1 MGFRR
6 AVYGAG
12 LGVASL
18 AALFAFQRPFRQF
31 PGVRAEDV
39 DLRRLGAMLAV
50 AYEREF
56 RDFASL
62 LLLEKLGPRTLQS
75 LALIAKVVHGAP
87 TRFSDPAPFSFAL
100 GGKVGHPFPV
110 PLKTYDESIAVQ
122 RRSLDAAKLGGSE
135 KLEGFARLDR
145 FVRAVEQRYSP
156 EADFEAIAAHE
167 RGISPSLDGR
177 TIFDGRKHKPA
188 PAHAAQLSLF
198 PDG

>member
-1 MGFRR
+1 MRGSDSGSVWANRPATAERRTRSGFMRSGSIAHHSPVPAVAQTIVVCHLRTVLELGRPRKTMACPTANLLYSYFLDTAIAPRMLSSEQGAPMGFRR

-62 LLLEKLGPRTLQS
+62 LLLGKMGPRPPPR
-75 LALIAKVVHGAP
+75 AP
-87 TRFSDPAPFSFAL
+87 P
-100 GGKVGHPFPV
+100 
-110 PLKTYDESIAVQ
+110 
-122 RRSLDAAKLGGSE
+122 
-135 KLEGFARLDR
+135 
-145 FVRAVEQRYSP
+145 
-156 EADFEAIAAHE
+156 
-167 RGISPSLDGR
+167 
-177 TIFDGRKHKPA
+177 
-188 PAHAAQLSLF
+188 
-198 PDG
+198 